1 MQGNLLSP
9 DVISFTKEA
18 PSAYSTGL
26 TQPTDPFPTAR
37 RAALI
42 FEKKA
47 AAIGQEA
54 DVPATAP
61 VTPNASVLL
70 GFFTS
75 SLSPGKARSG
85 IPRKLVSYPGSGIW
99 PDASLAFM

>member
-1 MQGNLLSP
+1 MSL
-9 DVISFTKEA
+9 TKEA
-18 PSAYSTGL
+18 PLAYSTGL
-26 TQPTDPFPTAR
+26 TQPTDPFPAAR

-61 VTPNASVLL
+61 VTPNSSVSL
-70 GFFTS
+70 GPFTS
-75 SLSPGKARSG
+75 NLSPGKARSG

>member
-18 PSAYSTGL
+18 PLAYRAGL
-26 TQPTDPFPTAR
+26 IQPTDPFPFAR

-61 VTPNASVLL
+61 VTPNGSVKL

-85 IPRKLVSYPGSGIW
+85 IPRKLVSYPGTGIW